1 MSMIDFANKYIY
13 RPNFEEVGY
22 GESSYGILVVTNDP
36 YVFSKPRWSIYITIA
51 LGIVASLYI
60 LLKVYNKTSTSTFGE
75 PLFAPDVQIKRKWL
89 TLLSCLSIIAS
100 GVHHIDNFL
109 RVDQYFLPAGIYNG
123 FFFILDVGLANW
135 VIAAFLLTIGV
146 AHILRNSTYYF
157 AQYNSRVYFDRH
169 HIVLYAVYIHCV
181 MIWSGQMHYSIE
193 SFYNFSSASN
203 ISILLEGWSAIA
215 LNMYVIYLH
224 CFVFVNTP
232 AAVEDVDKENSSSH
246 EKASLMEKRSELDD
260 EYSATDNRTDGDVE
274 MKKNIM
280 RRRSK

>member
-1 MSMIDFANKYIY
+1 MSFIKLANKYIY

-22 GESSYGILVVTNDP
+22 GVSSYGILVVTHDP
-36 YVFSKPRWSIYITIA
+36 YVFSTPRWFIYITIA
-51 LGIVASLYI
+51 LGIIASLYI

-157 AQYNSRVYFDRH
+157 AH
-169 HIVLYAVYIHCV
+169 
-181 MIWSGQMHYSIE
+181 
-193 SFYNFSSASN
+193 
-203 ISILLEGWSAIA
+203 
-215 LNMYVIYLH
+215 
-224 CFVFVNTP
+224 TP
-232 AAVEDVDKENSSSH
+232 AAVEDDVDKDNSSSH
-246 EKASLMEKRSELDD
+246 EKASLMEKRIDHEN
-260 EYSATDNRTDGDVE
+260 EYSSTERTDGEIE
-274 MKKNIM
+274 MKMNII

>member
-1 MSMIDFANKYIY
+1 MSFIEFANKYIY

-22 GESSYGILVVTNDP
+22 GVSSYGILVVTHDP
-36 YVFSKPRWSIYITIA
+36 YVFSKPRWLIYITIA

-75 PLFAPDVQIKRKWL
+75 SLFAPDVQIKRKWL

-157 AQYNSRVYFDRH
+157 AQYDSQAYFDRH

-193 SFYNFSSASN
+193 SFYNFSIVSN
-203 ISILLEGWSAIA
+203 ISILMEGWSAII

-224 CFVFVNTP
+224 CFAFANTP
-232 AAVEDVDKENSSSH
+232 AGPENVDK
-246 EKASLMEKRSELDD
+246 EKASLMERRSDRDD
-260 EYSATDNRTDGDVE
+260 DATETIDGEIE
-274 MKKNIM
+274 MKMNLI